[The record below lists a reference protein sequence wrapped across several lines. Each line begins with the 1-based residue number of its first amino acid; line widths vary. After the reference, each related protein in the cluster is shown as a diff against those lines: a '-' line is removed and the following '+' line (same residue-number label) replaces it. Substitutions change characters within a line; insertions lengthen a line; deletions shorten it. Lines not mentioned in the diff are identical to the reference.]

1 MSQFPSILTVYLT
14 FFNFSL
20 TLIVILRQGVFSADF
35 ESPNNT
41 RVEVWWF
48 RWWWV
53 NVVNLNDTNY
63 TLCLFE
69 FSSLMRERSEKN
81 YQRLSLNVIALKHR
95 QCTLN
100 IWNWKI
106 FKSCVNKVNL
116 QVDDGDNL
124 TLNCAVFLK
133 QEKTVSFLFVTRKK
147 NVGSGND
154 PKKSLSRKNSLAWL
168 GGGSKSWIS

>member
-1 MSQFPSILTVYLT
+1 MFAIACQIVNSQTRTVFWQLDISRYAKQRNILQHFARWNVSQFPSILTVYLT

-81 YQRLSLNVIALKHR
+81 YQRLSLNVIALKQR
-95 QCTLN
+95 QCTFETGKYQSPVL
-100 IWNWKI
+100 IKTI
-106 FKSCVNKVNL
+106 FRL
-116 QVDDGDNL
+116 MMA
-124 TLNCAVFLK
+124 T
-133 QEKTVSFLFVTRKK
+133 T
-147 NVGSGND
+147 
-154 PKKSLSRKNSLAWL
+154 
-168 GGGSKSWIS
+168 